1 VKIAM
6 QKPLG
11 FIQEP
16 ARQVPLTGRFD
27 VVVCGAGPAG
37 MAAAL
42 SSARQGATTL
52 LLESHGCLGG
62 IWTAGL
68 LCWIIDAGN
77 KLGIMREIT
86 RELDNRGA
94 RRIKGKNFA
103 YDVEEMKLLLE
114 EMAVNAGIHIQ
125 LHTSVVGCRKGVNG
139 RLTTVITESKSGREA
154 WEGKVFIDATG
165 DGDLGALAGCG
176 FDLGH
181 PETGLTQPMSLI
193 GLITGLH
200 QDRITPFIG
209 GGSVTAKA
217 NLVAEM
223 RRAGISPS
231 YGSPT
236 LFQIREDLFA
246 LMANHAYG
254 FFPTSARD
262 MTQATLTTRAELH
275 RLVRAMRGLGPPW
288 ESMRIVATADQIGI
302 REGRRLHGFYQV
314 TGGDLSNG
322 VRHLDAVC
330 RCTFGVDIHTTQPS
344 DGTSYDKSFR
354 VRSMPYDI
362 PMRALVARD
371 VDGLFMAG
379 RCISGDFVAHSS
391 YRVTGNAV
399 AMGESAGRQA
409 AQCALQGVSPWRVAE
424 RVLENSYASDITHPV
439 C

>member
-1 VKIAM
+1 
-6 QKPLG
+6 
-11 FIQEP
+11 
-16 ARQVPLTGRFD
+16 
-27 VVVCGAGPAG
+27 
-37 MAAAL
+37 
-42 SSARQGATTL
+42 
-52 LLESHGCLGG
+52 
-62 IWTAGL
+62 
-68 LCWIIDAGN
+68 
-77 KLGIMREIT
+77 
-86 RELDNRGA
+86 
-94 RRIKGKNFA
+94 
-103 YDVEEMKLLLE
+103 
-114 EMAVNAGIHIQ
+114 
-125 LHTSVVGCRKGVNG
+125 
-139 RLTTVITESKSGREA
+139 LTTVITESKSGREA
-154 WEGKVFIDATG
+154 WEGEVFIDTTG

-200 QDRITPFIG
+200 QDRIAPFIG

-217 NLVAEM
+217 NLMAEM
-223 RRAGISPS
+223 RRAGVSPS

-236 LFQIREDLFA
+236 LFQIRDDLFA

-254 FFPTSARD
+254 FFPTRAQDLTR
-262 MTQATLTTRAELH
+262 ATMTTRAELH

-288 ESMRIVATADQIGI
+288 EAMRIVATADQIGI

-314 TGGDLSNG
+314 TAGDISRG
-322 VRHLDAVC
+322 ARHPDAVC

-344 DGTSYDKSFR
+344 HGASYDKSFR

-409 AQCALQGVSPWRVAE
+409 ARCALEGVSPWKVAE
-424 RVLENSYASDITHPV
+424 QGLEISYASHLAHPV